1 MFSTNLFFLAF
12 LPESRVCMLKILFVK
27 FCFYI
32 ESVVTDLKMK
42 EKEENGKYILDGSG
56 RKISFADFF
65 IYFLLLHCN
74 INISE
79 LKISRYL
86 FYAFSFFQKIIE
98 FIMLFLSIFSSI
110 FVYVYSLF

>member
-42 EKEENGKYILDGSG
+42 EKEEKGKNILNGRG
-56 RKISFADFF
+56 RKIEFA
-65 IYFLLLHCN
+65 
-74 INISE
+74 E
-79 LKISRYL
+79 KV
-86 FYAFSFFQKIIE
+86 AK
-98 FIMLFLSIFSSI
+98 
-110 FVYVYSLF
+110 V